1 MQFRES
7 QPIYLQIADF
17 VCERI
22 LLKEWKTG
30 ERIPSVRELAVQLEV
45 NPNTVLRTYDYLQ
58 QNEIIQNQ
66 RGVGYHVSSSAMKTA
81 MKYRRNDFMERDLP
95 ALFRNLY
102 LLDMEIEELAIMYE
116 KYKRTNF
123 NEKSTISRVK

>member
-7 QPIYLQIADF
+7 QPIYLQIADY

-22 LLKEWKTG
+22 LLKEWKAG
-30 ERIPSVRELAVQLEV
+30 ERIPSVRELAVNLEV

-66 RGVGYHVSSSAMKTA
+66 RGVGYHVSASAMKTA
-81 MKYRRNDFMERDLP
+81 LKYRRNDFMERDLP
-95 ALFRNLY
+95 ALFRNLF
-102 LLDMEIEELAIMYE
+102 LLDMEMDELALMYE
-116 KYKRTNF
+116 KYKRANF
-123 NEKSTISRVK
+123 NEKSNIARVK